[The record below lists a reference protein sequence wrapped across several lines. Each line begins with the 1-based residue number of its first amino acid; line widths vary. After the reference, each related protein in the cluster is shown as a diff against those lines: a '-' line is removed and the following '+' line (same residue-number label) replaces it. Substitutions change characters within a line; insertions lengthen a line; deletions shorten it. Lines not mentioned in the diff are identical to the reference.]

1 MSISGYLLI
10 GKITLIAAILAAILT
25 GILYWK
31 LDIRK
36 ACSMLYDLP
45 IKPKPAKSLRQPDT
59 RPAKPPRQ
67 LDTKPVKPPRQS
79 DTKTEKASAVV
90 TTRSE
95 EEPKTEL
102 LNRYETVCLYKQ
114 TFIHTSNIIE

>member
-1 MSISGYLLI
+1 MSINGYLMAGRI
-10 GKITLIAAILAAILT
+10 NFIAAIFGVILT

-45 IKPKPAKSLRQPDT
+45 IKPN
-59 RPAKPPRQ
+59 PAKPPRQ
-67 LDTKPVKPPRQS
+67 PDTRKEKIGIVTVKC
-79 DTKTEKASAVV
+79 
-90 TTRSE
+90 E
-95 EEPKTEL
+95 EQPKTEI

>member
-45 IKPKPAKSLRQPDT
+45 IKPKPAKPL
-59 RPAKPPRQ
+59 
-67 LDTKPVKPPRQS
+67 RQS
-79 DTKTEKASAVV
+79 DTKKTNIAPIKC
-90 TTRSE
+90 E
-95 EEPKTEL
+95 EDPKTEL

>member
-1 MSISGYLLI
+1 MSINGYLMAGRI
-10 GKITLIAAILAAILT
+10 NFIAAIFGVILT

-45 IKPKPAKSLRQPDT
+45 IKPKPVKPPRQPDT
-59 RPAKPPRQ
+59 RQEKIGIV
-67 LDTKPVKPPRQS
+67 TVKC
-79 DTKTEKASAVV
+79 
-90 TTRSE
+90 E

>member
-10 GKITLIAAILAAILT
+10 GKVTLIAAILAAILT

-45 IKPKPAKSLRQPDT
+45 IKPKPAKPPRQPDT
-59 RPAKPPRQ
+59 REEK
-67 LDTKPVKPPRQS
+67 TGIVTVKC
-79 DTKTEKASAVV
+79 
-90 TTRSE
+90 E

>member
-25 GILYWK
+25 GILYRK

-45 IKPKPAKSLRQPDT
+45 IKPKPAKPLRQLDTRLAKPPRQPDT
-59 RPAKPPRQ
+59 RKEK
-67 LDTKPVKPPRQS
+67 TGIVTVKC
-79 DTKTEKASAVV
+79 
-90 TTRSE
+90 E

>member
-10 GKITLIAAILAAILT
+10 GKITLIAAILSAILT

-36 ACSMLYDLP
+36 ACSMLYGLP
-45 IKPKPAKSLRQPDT
+45 IKPKP
-59 RPAKPPRQ
+59 PRQ
-67 LDTKPVKPPRQS
+67 LDAKI
-79 DTKTEKASAVV
+79 EKASIP
-90 TTRSE
+90 TSKCE
-95 EEPKTEL
+95 EDPKTEL